1 MHLCGQTKERQKYD
15 KYWEIRERTRESR
28 DKVGMRILRNEAVE
42 LLEFSAISGSYWLM
56 RGKVVIIG
64 REGP

>member
-1 MHLCGQTKERQKYD
+1 M
-15 KYWEIRERTRESR
+15 RERTRENR
-28 DKVGMRILRNEAVE
+28 DKLGMRILHNEAAE